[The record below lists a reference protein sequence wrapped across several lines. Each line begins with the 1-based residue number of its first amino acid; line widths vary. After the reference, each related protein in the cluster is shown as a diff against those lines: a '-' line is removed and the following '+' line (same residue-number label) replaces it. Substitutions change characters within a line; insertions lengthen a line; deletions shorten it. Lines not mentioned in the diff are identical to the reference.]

1 MTLQWNTLREHESEG
16 SHGHHCDTDV
26 DIEAVAAGEVP
37 AAKATGLIDKP
48 NENAAHYTR
57 QPDAADGSGV
67 ESRVASLE
75 KRVEIRAKTQRLRIA
90 DQGGP
95 RRRRQGHRRHE
106 AAAAPAP
113 APARSEAHGS
123 QSPRTGARCCIYS
136 SMKSFYG
143 DRLDIAAYKELLD
156 GVLRDLG
163 DPSDPMERMLAE
175 QAVVA
180 HHLVGRLQSKA
191 ANQEKADNAEV
202 YLRGATKLMSEF
214 RKHMELF
221 TRLRTQ
227 SSGSPPAPVT
237 PNQEDQPK
245 NIGDT
250 KLASKARK
258 QVTRAA

>member
-1 MTLQWNTLREHESEG
+1 MATTATRMSTSKRLQ
-16 SHGHHCDTDV
+16 
-26 DIEAVAAGEVP
+26 
-37 AAKATGLIDKP
+37 
-48 NENAAHYTR
+48 
-57 QPDAADGSGV
+57 
-67 ESRVASLE
+67 
-75 KRVEIRAKTQRLRIA
+75 RAKCP
-90 DQGGP
+90 P
-95 RRRRQGHRRHE
+95 RRRRASSTSRTRTQPITPASRTLPTAAESNHE
-106 AAAAPAP
+106 LPPSKSESKSGRKHNDYESLTKAAHAGDAKDIAATRPPPPPPPPPLDPKLMGRNLRELGPAAAL
-113 APARSEAHGS
+113 
-123 QSPRTGARCCIYS
+123 YS